1 MKQRRHDR
9 RAYDR
14 KPDFPLLTRQGVVL
28 KERRSLCERR
38 VRDIRPA
45 RFRA

>member
-1 MKQRRHDR
+1 MKRRKHDR

-14 KPDFPLLTRQGVVL
+14 KPDFPFLTGRGVVL
-28 KERRSLCERR
+28 KERRSLRERR
-38 VRDIRPA
+38 VRDINPA